1 MKAECHQWRRSSD
14 QKSCISPQNKFA
26 FPPQKFRITGITAS
40 TAEAQSWRFSY
51 KILVNIF
58 TNLWLH
64 RLTESWDSLAVAPV
78 SVLFGHFEPRFYPR
92 TFFQGRPSTAFYICH
107 HYVLFPF
114 NLRTCHTNF
123 LQVEQ
128 SPFHAGY
135 PFAGCN
141 AFGPASGPRLAQ
153 VRTGECG
160 CTAVL

>member
-114 NLRTCHTNF
+114 NLRTCHTDF
-123 LQVEQ
+123 LQGRTE
-128 SPFHAGY
+128 SFSRWIS
-135 PFAGCN
+135 FRRLRC
-141 AFGPASGPRLAQ
+141 FWSGVRTSTG